1 MMAKNNAQK
10 AKDEKKNLGK
20 DKKDERAKAAQILLQ
35 HKGKSVDALSNRQ
48 KDDLLTMILVVL
60 GLADKNGV
68 IK

>member
-1 MMAKNNAQK
+1 MAKNNAQK

-35 HKGKSVDALSNRQ
+35 HKGKSIDTLSNKQ
-48 KDDLLTMILVVL
+48 KDDLLTVILVVL
-60 GLADKNGV
+60 GLADKTGV

>member
-1 MMAKNNAQK
+1 MAKNNAQK